1 MQQKKLVIG
10 ILDHPLFGL
19 LMIPYIVVIKPDH
32 GFYHV
37 EVKISQ
43 LNISKYI
50 VGFSED
56 EKQLIKWIDEYS
68 DQNLHKIFSKKRGLT
83 TVDFIATLKKEYI
96 VEHIRP
102 YIEKRLVKCTDLLQK
117 MDIDLYFK
125 EKPQYINSD
134 DKIEVIKGKTL
145 SVFNISKLENES
157 QYYLTIRNG
166 NKELNLLE
174 KSSFILTKNPCRI
187 IIENKLYIFDD
198 INAKKL
204 LPFFNKKCIHIP
216 KSSEKKW
223 FETFALESIKQY
235 KVKAIGFGI
244 NKIITNKKAELSFE
258 NNLMGEPTLV
268 LSFFYNERIKFY
280 ANKGSKSSVRFED
293 ENGVYTFHKIERD
306 FIWED
311 SIIEKLISINLINKH
326 ESHFQP
332 KGFENIDA
340 EEKVYEIIKWL
351 SLNKEKINSFGI
363 ELIQKQKEIQYSL
376 FEPSIQSNV
385 KEDNDWFDIRINIQI
400 GEFSIPFTKFRKNIL
415 NGVREYKLPNGEIAI
430 LPEEW
435 FEQYKELFL
444 FGRDAG
450 QNIQLD
456 KHHFGLIETSVP
468 EKGKSIIEKYKNL
481 INSQDQKQYD
491 LPKGLQADLR
501 PYQSD
506 GFAWMQALQENHFGG
521 CLADDMGL
529 GKTVQTLTLLLNSK
543 GKINGENYQTIEP
556 ALPAGNKPALAQL
569 NIFDNVDVK
578 NVPSSATSI
587 IVMPTSLIHNWEK
600 EIRNFTPDLKCFK
613 FIGKNRPKDIRL
625 FKDFDI
631 ILTTYGIIRNELELL
646 KTYKFFYLILDESQY
661 IKNPDSKIYKAI
673 NQINSA
679 HRLVLTGTPIENSL
693 TDLWAQINFLNKGLL
708 GNLRFFKRE
717 FVQPIEKNTDPEKK
731 EKLQQFIQP
740 FVLRRTK
747 KEVAKDLPDKIESV
761 IYCDMSEDQK
771 SLYEE
776 EKSKIRNSI
785 MERIE
790 KKTDKPTTLAIEGL
804 NKLRQIANHPVL
816 IDESYTSESGKFE
829 EITRNIENLIAEKHK
844 VLIFSAYVKHLNL
857 FSKYLEENNHPYSM
871 LTGKTKNRNQV
882 IDDFQSSDDKR
893 VFLIQIKAG
902 GVGLNL
908 TAADYVFIIDPWWNP
923 AVEEQAINRTHRIG
937 QDKKVMVYRFI
948 STDTVEEKIQQLKA
962 RKSELADSFINTEQ
976 TGQKLSLS
984 KILEFLA

>member
-10 ILDHPLFGL
+10 IVDHTLFGL
-19 LMIPYIVVIKPDH
+19 LMIPYIVVIKPNH

-83 TVDFIATLKKEYI
+83 TVDFISKLKKEYI
-96 VEHIRP
+96 EDHIRP

-117 MDIDLYFK
+117 MDIDLFFK
-125 EKPQYINSD
+125 EKPKYINSD

-157 QYYLTIRNG
+157 QYYLTIRHG

-174 KSSFILTKNPCRI
+174 KSSFILTENPCRI
-187 IIENKLYIFDD
+187 IIENKLHIFDD

-235 KVKAIGFGI
+235 KVKAIGFEI

-258 NNLMGEPTLV
+258 NNLMDEPTLV
-268 LSFFYNERIKFY
+268 LSFFYNEQIKFY
-280 ANKGSKSSVRFED
+280 ANKGLNASVRFED
-293 ENGVYTFHKIERD
+293 KNGVYTFHKIERD

-311 SIIEKLISINLINKH
+311 SIIEKLISIDLDNKN

-332 KGFENIDA
+332 KDLKNIDI
-340 EEKVYEIIKWL
+340 EKKVYEFIKWL

-363 ELIQKQKEIQYSL
+363 ELIQRQKEIQYSL

-435 FEQYKELFL
+435 FEQYKELFQ

-468 EKGKSIIEKYKNL
+468 EKNESIIEKYKNL
-481 INSQDQKQYD
+481 INSQDQKQYE

-543 GKINGENYQTIEP
+543 GKINNENYQPIE
-556 ALPAGNKPALAQL
+556 KPSLAQL
-569 NIFDNVDVK
+569 SIFDNVDVK
-578 NVPSSATSI
+578 NEPSSATSI

-600 EIRNFTPDLKCFK
+600 EIRKFTPDLKCFK
-613 FIGKNRPKDIRL
+613 FIGQNRPKDIRL

-673 NQINSA
+673 NQINSK

-693 TDLWAQINFLNKGLL
+693 TDLWSQINFLNKGLL

-747 KEVAKDLPDKIESV
+747 GQVAKDLPDKIESV

-790 KKTDKPTTLAIEGL
+790 KKEDKPTILAIEGL

-816 IDESYTSESGKFE
+816 IDESYASESGKYQ

-857 FSKYLEENNHPYSM
+857 FSKYLEENNHPFSI
-871 LTGKTKNRNQV
+871 LTGKTQNRNEV
-882 IDDFQSSDDKR
+882 IDDFQSSDDKH

-962 RKSELADSFINTEQ
+962 KKSELADSFINTEQ
-976 TGQKLSLS
+976 TNKKMNL
-984 KILEFLA
+984 KNILEFLK